1 MIPVYYDLH
10 IHTAL
15 SPCADDDMTPND
27 IVGMAILNGLDI
39 IAVTDHNSVANAR
52 SVIKAAEAMQ
62 ASATAVTNAQA
73 AIVTNAQ
80 AAATAEQAVAT
91 ATQTSAQARP
101 GQNLIVLPGIEVATA
116 EEVHVLCL
124 FSDFDA
130 AYGFETALIPYFSP
144 LANRVD
150 IFGKQL
156 LYDENDR
163 ITGEM
168 ERMLIAATTMSFDE
182 LYLMTQQ
189 YDGAFIP
196 AHVDRDS
203 FSVIS
208 NLGFLP
214 PHLKINTVEVSPG
227 GVEAGYDRE
236 NAGLFPNS
244 RMIFSSDAHQ
254 LWAINE
260 KKHFLMLPERSSKA
274 IIDYLR

>member
-27 IVGMAILNGLDI
+27 IAGMAVLNGLDI
-39 IAVTDHNSVANAR
+39 IAITDHNSIANVSA
-52 SVIKAAEAMQ
+52 VIMAAEAMQ
-62 ASATAVTNAQA
+62 AAATDVQAATDAQA
-73 AIVTNAQ
+73 ATTAQ
-80 AAATAEQAVAT
+80 
-91 ATQTSAQARP
+91 SPAQERP
-101 GQNLIVLPGIEVATA
+101 GQPLIVLPGIEVTTA

-124 FSDFDA
+124 FSDLEA
-130 AYGFETALIPYFSP
+130 AYGFETELVPWFSP
-144 LANRVD
+144 LANRVE
-150 IFGKQL
+150 IFGEQL
-156 LYDENDR
+156 LYDENDL
-163 ITGEM
+163 ITGKM
-168 ERMLIAATTMSFDE
+168 ERMLIASTTVSFDE
-182 LYLMTQQ
+182 LYSITQR
-189 YDGAFIP
+189 YGGAFIP

-214 PHLKINTVEVSPG
+214 PHLSINTVEVSPG
-227 GVEAGYDRE
+227 GIKAGYDRE

-244 RMIFSSDAHQ
+244 RMIFSSDAHH

>member
-27 IVGMAILNGLDI
+27 IVGMAVLNGLDV
-39 IAVTDHNSVANAR
+39 IAVTDHNSLANAR
-52 SVIKAAEAMQ
+52 AVIKAAETMHA
-62 ASATAVTNAQA
+62 
-73 AIVTNAQ
+73 
-80 AAATAEQAVAT
+80 AAATD
-91 ATQTSAQARP
+91 AQARP
-101 GQNLIVLPGIEVATA
+101 GQNLLVLPGVEVMTA

-124 FSDFDA
+124 FSDFEA
-130 AYGFETALIPYFSP
+130 AYGFETTLIPYFSP
-144 LANRVD
+144 LTNRVD

-168 ERMLIAATTMSFDE
+168 ERMLIAATTVSFDE
-182 LYLMTQQ
+182 LYFMTQR

-227 GVEAGYDRE
+227 GIEAGYDRE
-236 NAGLFPNS
+236 NSGLFPNC

-260 KKHFLMLPERSSKA
+260 KKHSLMLPERSSKA

>member
-27 IVGMAILNGLDI
+27 IVGMAFLNGLDI
-39 IAVTDHNSVANAR
+39 IAITDHNSLANAR
-52 SVIKAAEAMQ
+52 SVIKAAR
-62 ASATAVTNAQA
+62 SH
-73 AIVTNAQ
+73 
-80 AAATAEQAVAT
+80 
-91 ATQTSAQARP
+91 AQARP
-101 GQNLIVLPGIEVATA
+101 GQPLIVLPGIEVTTA

-130 AYGFETALIPYFSP
+130 AYGFETELISYFSP

-150 IFGKQL
+150 IFGQQL
-156 LYDENDR
+156 LCDENDN
-163 ITGEM
+163 ITGSVD
-168 ERMLIAATTMSFDE
+168 RMLIASTSVSFDE
-182 LYLMTQQ
+182 LYIMTQKH
-189 YDGAFIP
+189 DGAFIP

-227 GVEAGYDRE
+227 GLEAGYDRE

-244 RMIFSSDAHQ
+244 RMIFSSDAHH

-260 KKHFLMLPERSSKA
+260 KKHFLMLPQRSSKA

>member
-1 MIPVYYDLH
+1 
-10 IHTAL
+10 
-15 SPCADDDMTPND
+15 
-27 IVGMAILNGLDI
+27 
-39 IAVTDHNSVANAR
+39 
-52 SVIKAAEAMQ
+52 
-62 ASATAVTNAQA
+62 
-73 AIVTNAQ
+73 
-80 AAATAEQAVAT
+80 
-91 ATQTSAQARP
+91 
-101 GQNLIVLPGIEVATA
+101 VLPGIEVTTA

-124 FSDFDA
+124 FSDIA
-130 AYGFETALIPYFSP
+130 AASGFEAELTPCFSP

-150 IFGKQL
+150 IFGQQL

-163 ITGEM
+163 ITGNV
-168 ERMLIAATTMSFDE
+168 ERMLIASTTVSFDE
-182 LYLMTQQ
+182 LYFMTQR

-227 GVEAGYDRE
+227 GVKAGYDRE
-236 NAGLFPNS
+236 NVGLFPNS